1 MDVIALIYLTAFFIL
16 AIVLLVSI
24 VVLRNEKGIQ
34 KINDEKEVKKSS
46 AKK

>member
-1 MDVIALIYLTAFFIL
+1 MIKLIFFLRYAFFIL

-34 KINDEKEVKKSS
+34 KINDEKEVEKSG